1 MATINPVD
9 VTEGDRLNAAVA
21 EVVRDRRE
29 QKGLT
34 RDDVCSATGIPL
46 NTYIRYETG
55 VTAPNTGRLHDI
67 AKALGTTVVGIINAA
82 RRSSGIREPLPRGG
96 AEHDEAA
103 VEYEFVPLTADQMAD
118 LEARESPSAR
128 QDK

>member
-1 MATINPVD
+1 MATINPAD
-9 VTEGDRLNAAVA
+9 ATEADRLNAAVA

-34 RDDVCSATGIPL
+34 RDDVCSATGIAL

-55 VTAPNTGRLHDI
+55 ATAPNTGLLHEI

-82 RRSSGIREPLPRGG
+82 RRSSGLDEPAPLG
-96 AEHDEAA
+96 ATEPDMA
-103 VEYEFVPLTADQMAD
+103 VDYEFHPLTADQVAD
-118 LEARESPSAR
+118 LEARESPDTEPGA
-128 QDK
+128 